1 MSIIGEELI
10 AHVRKNEDGTWAE
23 PHELLVHL
31 DNTAKRAEINTG
43 KFQSGEWGKALGL
56 AHDAGKGREEWQ
68 RYLKIKSG
76 YDEEAHL
83 EGKAGKVPH
92 AIYGAKLAEQH
103 FGKEVGRL

>member
-1 MSIIGEELI
+1 M
-10 AHVRKNEDGTWAE
+10 
-23 PHELLVHL
+23 
-31 DNTAKRAEINTG
+31 
-43 KFQSGEWGKALGL
+43 

-103 FGKEVGRL
+103 FERSWQITGLMHCRASCRLT